1 MTAKILLFGKN
12 GQVGHALCQ
21 WLPVCGELVATDR
34 SHVDLTQPGSIRAAI
49 REARPNWIVNA
60 AAYTAVDRAESEPE
74 LAQAINGDALRI
86 MGEEAAKITAA
97 VVHYSTDYVFD
108 GTKKAPYVESDA
120 TRPIN
125 VYGKTKLAGEQA
137 LQASGVPF
145 LIFRTSWV
153 YGTQGKNFLLTVLKL
168 ASAKEELR
176 IVNDQV
182 GAPTWSRVIAQ
193 ATARILRQIN
203 ASHSAEL
210 SADFPSGIYHLTAAG
225 ETTWH
230 GFAQAILAECANSPN
245 LGSWYTEATQGAA
258 LLAKRLVPIAS
269 VEFPTP
275 ARRPANSLLSNSKV
289 QNSFGIDL
297 PDWRTQLRAA
307 IQERSLGY
315 PPNGV
320 PQV

>member
-1 MTAKILLFGKN
+1 MTSKILLFGKK
-12 GQVGHALCQ
+12 GQVGRELFQ
-21 WLPVCGELVATDR
+21 LLPVCGELVATDR
-34 SHVDLTQPGSIRAAI
+34 SQVDLAQPGSIRAAI
-49 REARPNWIVNA
+49 REVRPNWIVNA

-86 MGEEAAKITAA
+86 MAEEAAKISAA
-97 VVHYSTDYVFD
+97 IVHYSTDYVFD
-108 GTKKAPYVESDA
+108 GTKQTPYVETDA

-203 ASHSAEL
+203 ASHSAKL

-230 GFAQAILAECANSPN
+230 GFAQTILAECANSPN

-258 LLAKRLVPIAS
+258 LLANRLVPIAS
-269 VEFPTP
+269 VEFPAP

-289 QNSFGIDL
+289 KNSFGIDL

-307 IQERSLGY
+307 IQERSLG
-315 PPNGV
+315 
-320 PQV
+320 